1 MKKLYTSL
9 AICTF
14 AALSGFGSGAMY
26 TYQHNQK
33 AESQMVATCKA
44 QPHLDFCLERK
55 VAAQGVKYLFN
66 GKEFNGGTATSAL
79 GANE

>member
-1 MKKLYTSL
+1 MKKLLTSL

-14 AALSGFGSGAMY
+14 ASLLGFGSGAMY
-26 TYQHNQK
+26 TYQHNQRL
-33 AESQMVATCKA
+33 ESQLVATCNV
-44 QPHLDFCLERK
+44 QPHLDVCLERK

-66 GKEFNGGTATSAL
+66 GKEFNGGTAISAL